1 MEIITRAQWGARAAK
16 AVVKVAPSKRLYYV
30 VHYSGAPSTQSVRA
44 IQDWCMDAPPKGRG
58 FNDIDYNFL
67 VRGTTGQIYEGRG
80 WDVVGSHTVGYN
92 TNGLGVC
99 VISDGPISDAAKLAV
114 RWLYE
119 QAVAR
124 AGHGLQIKGH
134 RQLATTG
141 TSCPG
146 NAIFLWVQGGMIAPS
161 GGQGGGT
168 VVRTLAFGMTGDDV
182 KALQTKLKIKVDG
195 SFGLLTKAAVVNF
208 QLANGLAGDGVV
220 GPLTRAK
227 LGLG

>member
-1 MEIITRAQWGARAAK
+1 MNIISRSQWGARSPK
-16 AVVKVAPSKRLYYV
+16 KTPTTVAPSRRLYYV
-30 VHYSGAPSTQSVRA
+30 VHYSGAPASQSVKD
-44 IQDWCMDAPPKGRG
+44 IQGWCMDGRG

-67 VRGTTGQIYEGRG
+67 VRGTTGEIYEGRG

-92 TNGLGVC
+92 TNGIGVC
-99 VISDGPISDAAKLAV
+99 IISNGPASDAAKLAV
-114 RWLYE
+114 RWLYD

-146 NAIFLWVQGGMIAPS
+146 SAIFAWVQGGMLAPGS
-161 GGQGGGT
+161 AAT
-168 VVRTLAFGMTGDDV
+168 PRTLSLGMTGDDV
-182 KALQTKLKIKVDG
+182 KALQIKLKITADG
-195 SFGLLTKAAVVNF
+195 SFGPLTKSAVIAF
-208 QLANGLAGDGVV
+208 QAKNGLAPDGVV
-220 GPLTRAK
+220 GPATRAK